1 MWGEGDAAVTGDSGG
16 DAPAGGDGSSGSS
29 GPKEK
34 ETAAPP
40 EDGVAVAVEASVFSP
55 STRVE
60 ILELALPQ
68 HMNHMQHNFG
78 GQIMSW
84 MFKAVSVCIGRHVGA
99 ARDTLPFNIRL
110 IAIDKLD
117 FVLGSDTADHA
128 SELYNTLFT

>member
-1 MWGEGDAAVTGDSGG
+1 MWGKGDAAVTGDSGG
-16 DAPAGGDGSSGSS
+16 DAGGGGSSTA
-29 GPKEK
+29 KEK
-34 ETAAPP
+34 EAAAPP
-40 EDGVAVAVEASVFSP
+40 EDGAVETSVFSP

-128 SELYNTLFT
+128 SELYSTRFT

>member
-1 MWGEGDAAVTGDSGG
+1 MWGKGDAAVTGDSGG
-16 DAPAGGDGSSGSS
+16 DAGGGGSSGSS
-29 GPKEK
+29 GPTAKEK
-34 ETAAPP
+34 EAAAPP
-40 EDGVAVAVEASVFSP
+40 EDGAVETSVFSP

-128 SELYNTLFT
+128 SELYSTRFT